1 MLPEGAMLLD
11 IKDKGTLKLN
21 FIGEACRKLFPELS
35 FFKNYNEQDI
45 KFFNSSN
52 ENGDTNLI

>member
-1 MLPEGAMLLD
+1 VLPEGAMLLD

-35 FFKNYNEQDI
+35 FFKN
-45 KFFNSSN
+45 
-52 ENGDTNLI
+52 